1 MNEKDQTI
9 RLPETWAA
17 DWILDRRLGSG
28 AFSTVYRAVRRDR
41 PGVEAAIKVISIP
54 ANEAEAAALCA
65 EGMNESQSQS
75 FFDAVAR
82 EYISEIDLME
92 DLKGTPNIVSIEDY
106 KVVRKPD
113 GIGNNIFIRMELL
126 KPLDTVL
133 RERTLTEQEAVRLGI
148 DLCSALELCEA
159 RKIIHRDIKPANIF
173 VNDKASGYVFYK
185 LGDFGIAR
193 SMDSMTRGLSKKGT
207 PNYMAPEVFF
217 GKPYDHRAD
226 LYSLGITLYRLLNNN
241 QLPFISDQEM
251 TPATREEALSRRLA
265 GEKLPPP
272 AAAGKALSQVIL
284 KACESRPEDRFRSAS
299 EMKAALQEL
308 LNGGKPVLQSA
319 KKKNMKGFAA
329 AMALCLLLALAA
341 GGILL
346 GTNKNTPEANESVPA
361 AGFAET
367 ATPTT
372 EPTATPTAEPTATPT
387 AEPTATPT
395 AEPTATPT
403 AEPTT
408 TPTKEPTPTPSAEPT
423 ATPTAE
429 PTATP
434 TAEPTA
440 TPTAEPTATPT
451 IKPTE
456 TPTTEPTAT
465 PTTEPTAAPAGEPTV
480 TPDMEIAE
488 TAAVIPASEN
498 PETSRPATG
507 EMITFGRYE
516 QDGDLSNGPEEIEWI
531 VLDVRDGKYLL
542 LSRFGLEAKPY
553 NAVQKSVTWENC
565 TLREW
570 LNGDFMAAAF
580 LPEEQALILQ
590 TNVGNDAAQ
599 GFGDWKT
606 DGGNDTT
613 DRVFLLSYSEANRY
627 LGVTD
632 KSGDNAASRVSP
644 TAMAVRNG
652 AWDNEKNRTAEG
664 AAAGWWWLRS
674 PGYNKG
680 TAAFVRA
687 IGSLS
692 YTNVRNVEGCVR
704 PALWMDPDA
713 APALTAAPEPENVP
727 EEKRV
732 SSPEREARLEQYRTV
747 ENTVRFGRYEQ
758 DNDLGNGPEEIEW
771 IVLDVQDGKCLLM
784 SKYALDGKK
793 YHGKRTA
800 VTWETCDL
808 RYWLNNDFLETAFT
822 DEEQEAILV
831 TEVDNSPEQGYEK
844 WRSTNSGNNTVDRI
858 FLLSYAEANK
868 YLGVTYV
875 SPTKYASYRH
885 AWSKRELLTEDG
897 DYAGRWWLRTPGR
910 HPNRACHVH
919 STGALRDSHVT
930 SNNYLFGVM
939 TVRPAMWI
947 KVDAVPQQ

>member
-54 ANEAEAAALCA
+54 ANEAEAAALRA

-133 RERTLTEQEAVRLGI
+133 RERTLTEQEVIRLGI

-251 TPATREEALSRRLA
+251 TPSAREEALSRRLT

-272 AAAGKALSQVIL
+272 AAAGRAFAQVIL

-403 AEPTT
+403 AEPT
-408 TPTKEPTPTPSAEPT
+408 
-423 ATPTAE
+423 
-429 PTATP
+429 ATP

-465 PTTEPTAAPAGEPTV
+465 PTTEPTAAPTGEPTV

-590 TNVGNDAAQ
+590 ANVGNDATQ
-599 GFGDWKT
+599 GFADWKT

-808 RYWLNNDFLETAFT
+808 RYWLNNGFLETAFT

-831 TEVDNSPEQGYEK
+831 TEVDNSPSQRFPRWKVNG
-844 WRSTNSGNNTVDRI
+844 GNNTRDKV
-858 FLLSYAEANK
+858 FLLSYAEGNR
-868 YLGVTYV
+868 YLGLVRRDEPV
-875 SPTKYASYRH
+875 LKAKIAPTPYAV
-885 AWSKRELLTEDG
+885 ANGVAKSKGAKTSE
-897 DYAGRWWLRTPGR
+897 GRRSCAWWLRSPGIR
-910 HPNRACHVH
+910 QDEAGFVVA
-919 STGALRDSHVT
+919 SGTFTGTLV
-930 SNNYLFGVM
+930 NWNCFGVCPVLWM
-939 TVRPAMWI
+939 DPE
-947 KVDAVPQQ
+947 KLD